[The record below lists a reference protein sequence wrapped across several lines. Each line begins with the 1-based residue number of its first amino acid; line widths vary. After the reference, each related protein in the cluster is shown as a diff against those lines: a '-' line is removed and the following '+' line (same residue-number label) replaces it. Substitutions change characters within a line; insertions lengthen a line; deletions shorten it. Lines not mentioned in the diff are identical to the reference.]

1 VIAARAGGAGAL
13 ACWLLGALGSAAVS
27 VPAPARA
34 ATPPPS
40 TPAAGVAGDIKPAA
54 ERSVDAG
61 PAQKPVGA
69 GRGGV
74 SEGGTSGRP
83 AIRGPKIPEAL
94 RKQLQGRL
102 DLRVA
107 NDLVQSRQLRSQGIA
122 LLQTFVAETPREAAE
137 MPEALVRLAEL
148 QWENEREAF
157 VMRFEVWDKKPV
169 DQRGPAP
176 ELDYRVARDLLGRV
190 LKDYPWFV
198 ELDLA
203 LYVDGFLAFE
213 QGKEDEARERFERIL
228 RDFPRSRFVPDA
240 HMAKAE
246 AIFNGHYD
254 YQAALVEYEK
264 VLGFRAQ
271 IDPALY
277 GLALFKSAWC
287 YWRLGNNDEAAKRFV
302 GVFEATD
309 AGRKNVN
316 AAQQQQLDELQEE
329 ALKYVVEVFT
339 EDEKNTAQDL
349 YAFLTKIG
357 GERFSGRIVRRLA
370 EQYYDQA
377 HYEKGIEAYELLIK
391 LEPTS
396 RDAGQWILQVAAGY
410 NAIEDWGRVKAVFE
424 RAIAQYTSGG
434 PWSRTQGDPAN
445 VTATTAA
452 IEKALRQDA
461 TSLHAKAQKDKTS
474 RAEFEGASALYD
486 VYLSKFGSE
495 PRAYELQ
502 FYVGEIDFF
511 RLERNLDAATHY
523 LAAAKGIPK
532 QATPEMA
539 TMRHD
544 ALYNALV
551 ALSREMDVKREKRS
565 ETEADKRYAE
575 ALDLYAQFYPNDPQ
589 LPAMFYRQGS
599 YYFQNGNYDSAVKI
613 WGMLLEKFPNSEQSR
628 DAGDSILESF
638 NRAKNYENIET
649 WARRLKALPSFA
661 GAKQQERL
669 DALIVQAVF
678 KQGEQKA
685 TAGDHAA
692 AAAAYLRAAREFPRD
707 PRAAQACVN
716 AEQEAKLAGD
726 AKTLQEAAQL
736 AMGPAYRDRPE
747 SPNGAWIATTTLQAM
762 GLFGEA
768 AELAEQMT
776 SIGDREHPN
785 YAKYE
790 HEKDAAYNAVILR
803 EATGEHDR
811 AVADGTRF
819 LAAYG
824 STPEADDVVF
834 QMGRAHQNAGRAKDA
849 AELYKRYIT
858 RAKNLDHRAEGLV
871 LLAQAQIKTGDER
884 GAEVSLEEAVTLG
897 KHRAHDMSPEGKFA
911 AAHARYMQ
919 GERVLARFE
928 QIQIQGD
935 VKQLKARL
943 KQKTELLK
951 EAAKVFLDCVS
962 LGVAEWTTAALFQ
975 IGHMYEAYGKALRD
989 SPPPPEV
996 KTEDQKAEYQSQ
1008 IEEFAVPME
1017 ERSLDAYENGWKK
1030 ALEIG
1035 IYNQWTAKMRDAL
1048 GRLNSELYPPFKE
1061 TGFEVRSQGPLPL
1074 PALIE
1079 APSRAVAAPP
1089 PVKK

>member
-1 VIAARAGGAGAL
+1 VAAGAAVL
-13 ACWLLGALGSAAVS
+13 AS
-27 VPAPARA
+27 APAGA
-34 ATPPPS
+34 VTPPS
-40 TPAAGVAGDIKPAA
+40 SSSASSAAGDIRPAA
-54 ERSVDAG
+54 ERSVTAG
-61 PAQKPVGA
+61 PAQRPVG
-69 GRGGV
+69 RGVV
-74 SEGGTSGRP
+74 SEGGSSGQP

-94 RKQLQGRL
+94 RKQLQARL
-102 DLRVA
+102 DARVA
-107 NDLVQSRQLRSQGIA
+107 ADIAQTKQLRSEGIS
-122 LLQTFVAETPREAAE
+122 LLQKFVAETPREAAE

-148 QWENEREAF
+148 QWENERESF
-157 VMRFEVWDKKPV
+157 VQRFEVWDKKPV

-190 LKDYPWFV
+190 LKDYPWF
-198 ELDLA
+198 EQYDLA

-213 QGKEDEARERFERIL
+213 QGKEDEARERFEKIL
-228 RDFPRSRFVPDA
+228 RDHPRSRFVPDA

-246 AIFNGHYD
+246 AIFNGRFD
-254 YQAALVEYEK
+254 YAGALAEYEK
-264 VLGFRAQ
+264 VLGYKGK
-271 IDPALY
+271 IDQTLY

-309 AGRKNVN
+309 SSGKAIN
-316 AAQQQQLDELQEE
+316 AAQRKQLDELQEE

-349 YAFLTKIG
+349 YNFLAKIG
-357 GERFSGRIVRRLA
+357 GERFSGKIVRRLA

-377 HYEKGIEAYELLIK
+377 HYERGIEAYELLVK

-396 RDAGQWILQVAAGY
+396 PDAGRWILQVAAGY
-410 NAIEDWGRVKAVFE
+410 DAIEDWGRLKATFE
-424 RAIAQYTSGG
+424 RAITQYGPGG
-434 PWSRTQGDPAN
+434 PWSRTQADTQN
-445 VTATTAA
+445 VAATQSA

-461 TSLHAKAQKDKTS
+461 THLHAKAQKDKTS
-474 RAEFEGASALYD
+474 RAEFEGAVGLYD
-486 VYLSKFGSE
+486 VYLSKFEKE
-495 PRAYELQ
+495 PKAYEVQ

-523 LAAAKGIPK
+523 LAAAKGIP
-532 QATPEMA
+532 ATEKTGDLA
-539 TMRHD
+539 NMRHD

-551 ALSREMDVKREKRS
+551 ALSREMDAKRAKQG
-565 ETEADKRYAE
+565 ETEADKKYAE

-589 LPAMFYRQGS
+589 LPAMFYRQGR
-599 YYFQNGNYDSAVKI
+599 YYFDNGNYDSAVKI

-628 DAGDSILESF
+628 DAGESILESF

-649 WARRLKALPSFA
+649 WARRLKALPSFGA
-661 GAKQQERL
+661 AKQQERL

-685 TAGDHAA
+685 AAGDHAA
-692 AAAAYLRAAREFPRD
+692 AAAAYLRAAKEFARD
-707 PRAAQACVN
+707 ARAAQACVN

-726 AKTLQEAAQL
+726 AKTLQEAAHL

-747 SPNGAWIATTTLQAM
+747 SPTGAWIATTTLQAM

-768 AELAEQMT
+768 ADIAEQMANL
-776 SIGDREHPN
+776 GDREHPN

-790 HEKDAAYNAVILR
+790 HERDASYNAVVLR

-811 AVADGTRF
+811 AVIDGNKF

-824 STPEADDVVF
+824 TSAEADEVVF

-858 RAKNLDHRAEGLV
+858 RAKNLDHRAQGLV

-884 GAEVSLEEAVTLG
+884 GAQTSLEEAVNLG
-897 KHRAHDMSPEGKFA
+897 KHQARELGAEGKDA
-911 AAHARYMQ
+911 AAHARYME
-919 GERVLARFE
+919 GERILARFE
-928 QIQIQGD
+928 AIAIQGD

-951 EAAKVFLDCVS
+951 DAAKVFLDCVS
-962 LGVAEWTTAALFQ
+962 MGVAEWTTAALFQ
-975 IGHMYEAYGKALRD
+975 IGHMYEAFAKALRD

-996 KTEDQKAEYQSQ
+996 KTEDQKADYQSQ

-1030 ALEIG
+1030 AIDLG
-1035 IYNQWTAKMRDAL
+1035 IYNQWTAKMREAL
-1048 GRLNSELYPPFKE
+1048 GRLNSELYAPFRE
-1061 TGFEVRSQGPLPL
+1061 TGFEVRSQGPLPM

-1079 APSRAVAAPP
+1079 APNRAVAAAALPA
-1089 PVKK
+1089 KK

>member
-1 VIAARAGGAGAL
+1 VIFVRVGGAGAF
-13 ACWLLGALGSAAVS
+13 ACRLLGTLGVVAVS
-27 VPAPARA
+27 VPAIAQA
-34 ATPPPS
+34 ATPPPGV
-40 TPAAGVAGDIKPAA
+40 PAAVPPGDIKAAA
-54 ERSVDAG
+54 ERRIDAG
-61 PAQKPVGA
+61 PAQKPIGA
-69 GRGGV
+69 GRGEFT
-74 SEGGTSGRP
+74 EGGPSGQP

-102 DLRVA
+102 DARVTA
-107 NDLVQSRQLRSQGIA
+107 DLAQTRQLRSEGIA
-122 LLQTFVAETPREAAE
+122 LLLKFVAETPREAPE

-148 QWENEREAF
+148 QWENERESF
-157 VMRFEVWDKKPV
+157 VTRFEVWDKKPV
-169 DQRGPAP
+169 DQRGPGP

-190 LKDYPWFV
+190 LRDYPWFNQ
-198 ELDLA
+198 LDLA

-213 QGKEDEARERFERIL
+213 QGKEDEARDRFERIL
-228 RDFPRSRFVPDA
+228 HDFPQSRFVPDA

-254 YQAALVEYEK
+254 YQGALLEYEK
-264 VLGFRAQ
+264 VLAFRTQ

-309 AGRKNVN
+309 AGHKNLN

-377 HYEKGIEAYELLIK
+377 HYEKGIEAYELLLK

-396 RDAGQWILQVAAGY
+396 RDAGRWILQVAAGY
-410 NAIEDWGRVKAVFE
+410 DAIEDWGRVKTTFE
-424 RAIAQYTSGG
+424 RAIAQYGTGG

-445 VTATTAA
+445 ATATAAA
-452 IEKALRQDA
+452 IEKALREDA
-461 TSLHAKAQKDKTS
+461 TSLHAKAQKDRTS
-474 RAEFEGASALYD
+474 RAEFEGAAALYE
-486 VYLSKFGSE
+486 VYLSKFGGE
-495 PRAYELQ
+495 PAAYELQ

-511 RLERNLDAATHY
+511 RLDRNLDAATHY
-523 LAAAKGIPK
+523 LAAARGVPR
-532 QATPEMA
+532 QATPAMA

-544 ALYNALV
+544 ALYNALS
-551 ALSREMDVKREKRS
+551 ALSREMDVKREKKS

-575 ALDLYAQFYPNDPQ
+575 ALDLYAQFYPSDPQ

-613 WGMLLEKFPNSEQSR
+613 WGMLLEKFPSSEQSR

-649 WARRLKALPSFA
+649 WARRLKALPGFS
-661 GAKQQERL
+661 GARQQERL

-685 TAGDHAA
+685 TAGDHVA

-747 SPNGAWIATTTLQAM
+747 SPGGAWIATTTLQAM
-762 GLFGEA
+762 GLFTEA
-768 AELAEQMT
+768 ADVAEQMT
-776 SIGDREHPN
+776 SLGDRQHEN
-785 YAKYE
+785 YANYE
-790 HEKDAAYNAVILR
+790 HEKDAAYNAVVLR
-803 EATGEHDR
+803 EATGENDR
-811 AVADGTRF
+811 AVADGNRF

-834 QMGRAHQNAGRAKDA
+834 QMGRAHQNAGHAKDA
-849 AELYKRYIT
+849 AELYRRYLT
-858 RAKNLDHRAEGLV
+858 RAKSLDHRAEGLV
-871 LLAQAQIKTGDER
+871 LLAQAQVKTGDEH
-884 GAEVSLEEAVTLG
+884 GAEVSLDGAVALG
-897 KHRAHDMSPEGKFA
+897 KHRAHDLSAEGKYA

-919 GERVLARFE
+919 GERIVARFE

-951 EAAKVFLDCVS
+951 DAAKVFLDCVS
-962 LGVAEWTTAALFQ
+962 TGVAEWTTAALFQ

-996 KTEDQKAEYQSQ
+996 KTEDQKLEYQSQ

-1030 ALEIG
+1030 ALDIG

-1079 APSRAVAAPP
+1079 APNRVVGALP